1 MIGELRHRIKFL
13 NPIQGRDE
21 DTGSEIKTFIES
33 NEVWA
38 KVEFKP
44 IGSDEKLEADK
55 LTPVTAANVT
65 IRYVSG
71 ITSEMEIVH
80 DGLNYKILSVLPDAG
95 LCWLLLETVQVGA
108 LREQSL
114 VEGDGEVLIDAAG
127 DSLLWGFNAD
137 QTGNYK
143 PPGLTF
149 NDDQDVDFNPV

>member
-38 KVEFKP
+38 KMEFKP

-55 LTPVTAANVT
+55 LTPMTAADVT

-80 DGLNYKILSVLPDAG
+80 DGLNYKILSVLPDAKI
-95 LCWLLLETVQVGA
+95 CWLLLETIQVGA

-114 VEGDGEVLIDAAG
+114 AEPDGEVLIDAAG
-127 DSLLWGFNAD
+127 NALLWGGNAD
-137 QTGNYK
+137 QDDNYK